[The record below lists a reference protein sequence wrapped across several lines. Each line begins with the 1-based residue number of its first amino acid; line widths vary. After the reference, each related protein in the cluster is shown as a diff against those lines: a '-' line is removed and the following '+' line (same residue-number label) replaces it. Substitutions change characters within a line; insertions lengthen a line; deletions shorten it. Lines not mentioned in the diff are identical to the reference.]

1 MNSINFTQKLLRDC
15 ETRLRRSSDQDER
28 KFIKGVIKDLKKLII
43 ILNNQQ
49 EK

>member
-1 MNSINFTQKLLRDC
+1 MNSIYFTQKLLRDC
-15 ETRLRRSSDQDER
+15 ETRLRRSADHDER

-43 ILNNQQ
+43 ILNSQQ